1 MAIDRILFIGSE
13 SDEDLAGRL
22 ERVLQRE
29 DLTWS
34 ATTAERWRS
43 VGDQRFDVV
52 LIGARIQDPIP
63 LAREVHAAVPAAHLL
78 LLVEDPARESL
89 EKDLRLVPRLG
100 SHWSVAPVER
110 EGEIPRRV
118 EKALTAARSRR
129 SLKTTLDRMNLQ
141 LSERIDPMKV
151 RRLAASD
158 RYLASILA
166 HAFDAIL
173 AIDPSGE
180 ITDGNRAAEQMFGR
194 STAELRRLSLL
205 DLLSEE
211 TREEALR
218 AIGRT
223 SPAEGEIVQLGATG
237 AAGKRLELE
246 ASFSTVGGKE
256 SDSGISVILRDVTQ
270 RNRLQRGYEFLSRA
284 SAALFSSLDYE
295 RTFERVAGLAVESIC
310 DYCII
315 DLLDGKII
323 QRKAVASR
331 IPAALPLLEEMRE
344 KYGPTLGSDH
354 LVSRVIES
362 GRTFCRNH
370 ISAGLVEAS
379 TEDERHLELV
389 RELNFRSFISAPLIA
404 HGTILGALTLI
415 RRDDEAEYDDKDVE
429 MAEELA
435 HRTAIAL
442 TNARLYE
449 EAERASRLKDE
460 FLATLS
466 HELRTPMT
474 SILGWSRMLEVGG
487 LDRDSRIE
495 AIQSIRRGAQM
506 QAQLID
512 DLLDISRITH
522 GKLRVEAEQVD
533 LEPILRAAIATIETA
548 ARAKKIDIRLEIDA
562 ESRTVYGD
570 PSRLQ
575 QVFWNLL
582 SNAVKFTP
590 KEGWVRVVLDETR
603 SMARIRVTD
612 SGEGIAQ
619 DDLPLLFERFR
630 QLDSSST
637 RGYGGLGLGLSIVR
651 HIVELHGGEVDASSE
666 GRGRGAT
673 FTVLLPFAAVLQ
685 KTEEP
690 LLERSIDEVALGEE
704 LPSLEGLRILVV
716 DDDPEARRMI
726 SAVLERAGAEV
737 FAAPTVRAAFDVL
750 DRETPDVVI
759 SDIAMPG
766 EDGYRLIQKL
776 RLTEA
781 GRGSRPAT
789 LALTAFAG
797 AEERRKILAAGFDRY
812 QLKPVDPVELA
823 EIVRSLGEAR
833 SQAEPV

>member
-22 ERVLQRE
+22 EKAFHRD
-29 DLTWS
+29 DLEWS
-34 ATTAERWRS
+34 AATAERWRS
-43 VGDQRFDVV
+43 LEDQRFDIV
-52 LIGARIQDPIP
+52 LIDARIRDPIR

-78 LLVEDPARESL
+78 LLVEDPGRKSL
-89 EKDLRLVPRLG
+89 EKDLRLDPRLG
-100 SHWSVAPVER
+100 SHWGVAPVER
-110 EGEIPRRV
+110 EDEISRMV
-118 EKALTAARSRR
+118 ESALAAARSRR
-129 SLKTTLDRMNLQ
+129 NLKTTLDRMNLQ
-141 LSERIDPMKV
+141 LSDRIDPMKV
-151 RRLAASD
+151 RRLAVSD

-173 AIDPSGE
+173 AIDQTGE

-194 STAELRRLSLL
+194 SAAELRRLSLL
-205 DLLSEE
+205 DLLTAE
-211 TREEALR
+211 TRDEALK
-218 AIGRT
+218 AIRRT

-237 AAGKRLELE
+237 ASGKRLELE

-256 SDSGISVILRDVTQ
+256 SGSGISVILRDVTQ
-270 RNRLQRGYEFLSRA
+270 RNRMQRGYEFLSRA
-284 SAALFSSLDYE
+284 SAELFSSLDYE
-295 RTFERVAGLAVESIC
+295 STFERVAALAVGSIC
-310 DYCII
+310 DYCLI
-315 DLLDGKII
+315 DLLDGKVI
-323 QRKAVASR
+323 RPKAVASR
-331 IPAALPLLEEMRE
+331 FPAALPLLEEMRE
-344 KYGPTLGSDH
+344 RYGPTLESDH
-354 LVSRVIES
+354 LVSRVIGT
-362 GRTFCRNH
+362 GRTYCRNH
-370 ISAGLVEAS
+370 ISAGDVEAS
-379 TEDERHLELV
+379 AEDEKHLELV
-389 RELNFRSFISAPLIA
+389 RQLSLRSFISAPLIA
-404 HGTILGALTLI
+404 HGATLGALTLI
-415 RRDDEAEYDDKDVE
+415 RRDDSAEYDEKDVE

-435 HRTAIAL
+435 HRAAIAL

-487 LDRDSRIE
+487 LDRESWKE

-522 GKLRVEAEQVD
+522 GKLRVEAEQID
-533 LEPILRAAIATIETA
+533 LEPILRAAIGTMETA
-548 ARAKKIDIRLEIDA
+548 ARARKIDVRLEIDA

-570 PSRLQ
+570 PNRLQ

-590 KEGWVRVVLDETR
+590 KGGWVRVVLDETR

-612 SGEGIAQ
+612 SGEGIVRE
-619 DDLPLLFERFR
+619 DLPLLFERFR

-637 RGYGGLGLGLSIVR
+637 RGYGGLGLGLSIAR
-651 HIVELHGGEVDASSE
+651 HIVELHGGEVEATSE
-666 GRGRGAT
+666 GRGKGAT
-673 FTVLLPFAAVLQ
+673 FTVLLPFAAVMQ
-685 KTEEP
+685 KVEEP
-690 LLERSIDEVALGEE
+690 LLDRPFDEVALGEE
-704 LPSLEGLRILVV
+704 LPSLEGLRVLVV

-737 FAAPTVRAAFDVL
+737 FAAPTVRSAFDIL

-776 RLTEA
+776 RLAEG

-797 AEERRKILAAGFDRY
+797 AEERRRILAAGFDRY

-823 EIVRSLGEAR
+823 EIVRSLGETR
-833 SQAEPV
+833 SQAEPA